1 MVSPIY
7 IIILS
12 LAVGFLLSIFDKAG
26 RKLSLTAF
34 YGVLTFNVVLMA
46 DWLYRLAV
54 LHVPSLV
61 INTAGFEAPIS
72 INLELGIMEAFVLL
86 FVNLTGLF
94 AAVYLHK
101 KFNENPVS
109 SLILYLLLIMGANG
123 LVMTQDLFNMF
134 VFLEILSIATYALTI
149 LTKTGKA
156 LSAGFKYMIAGGV
169 ASTFFLLGVVFV
181 YYFTGSLNLAD
192 LSAGSFTNVGLVSIF
207 LLSIALFIELKPF
220 PANGWALDVYQSV
233 DAGIVSVIAV
243 VNSAAIGFTFFKIMP
258 LLPPQFLTAF
268 GVAGIVTFLFSN
280 MMGLKQTDA
289 KRLLGYSSIGQMGLL
304 LAALVF
310 TLNAQPGVKYL
321 VIGGLFLNHL
331 ISKAGLFWLAG
342 IVKQDK
348 IKDWGIL
355 RSRKPLLVLFGL
367 FIFALS
373 GLPPFA
379 GFWAKW
385 EFVKVLVDA
394 KMFFVLAS
402 VLVGSLFEL
411 IFLFRWFT
419 SVVKDTDETNEPL
432 ASPGKSKAAPVIV
445 FGLLGVIASFGIMR
459 FLYEFNWIQVLPIF
473 AVLVITLIDSL
484 PSKVKGF
491 LSLAAVAGYGYYIY
505 PLLENNLQMFFGV
518 IFIIG
523 SAINIIATLNR
534 KNQSRGFYGFLLM
547 MIFSFGNLLI
557 ASTYLEFFLAWEF
570 MTISSFLLILRGQKA
585 QRASLLYLIF
595 STAGAYLIMVGFS
608 FAPALSSSGGA
619 LINVIELVNLPL
631 ISIIVLAI
639 GFMIKSGS
647 AGVHIW
653 LPEAHA
659 EAESDVSPF
668 ISAILLKAG
677 VFGLLMLGIS
687 YISFTPSFDVFY
699 WIGWVGVITAL
710 IGAFMASFQEDA
722 KKLLAYSSMSQVG
735 YVVAALAMITHL
747 GWVSALYLAFNHMMF
762 KSALFIAIAGI
773 YYRTHTRKM
782 YEMGGLIVKM
792 PLSYITVL
800 MSIIAIA
807 GVPPLS
813 GFGAKW
819 LIYTAFITKG
829 WYLQA
834 GVLFFASG
842 VSFLYLYRLI
852 HTIFLGQLKTEHQ
865 DVKEAPAWFIIPQYI
880 FMAGIMAISMFPNL
894 IIKPLNAI
902 AMQYFDSSIQI
913 EGLTVIS
920 ELGHW
925 NGNFVMNVTMAIFAV
940 PFILLLVLKGKTQ
953 KVKQFNI
960 VYAAERP
967 ESPQTTHVA
976 HNMYAHFRKALGKW
990 TLPRVQLFWDSV
1002 AEWSHTLGGFF
1013 RRVYTGNGQTYIL
1026 HIIVY
1031 IVVMYVVMGVK

>member
-7 IIILS
+7 ILILS
-12 LAVGFLLSIFDKAG
+12 LAVGFLLSILDKGG

-34 YGVLTFNVVLMA
+34 YGVLTFNVAVIA
-46 DWLYRLAV
+46 DWLYRLAF
-54 LHVPSLV
+54 LHAPALV
-61 INTAGFEAPIS
+61 INTAGFNAPIS
-72 INLELGIMEAFVLL
+72 INLELGITEAFVLL
-86 FVNLTGLF
+86 LANLTGLM
-94 AAVYLHK
+94 AAVYLLK
-101 KFNENPVS
+101 RFKEGRVS
-109 SLILYLLLIMGANG
+109 SLILYLLLIMGVNG

-134 VFLEILSIATYALTI
+134 VFLEILSISTFALTTI
-149 LTKTGKA
+149 KKTSKT

-181 YYFTGSLNLAD
+181 YYFTGSLNLGF
-192 LSAGSFTNVGLVSIF
+192 LKAGQFVNSGL
-207 LLSIALFIELKPF
+207 IALFMLSVSVFIELKPF

-233 DAGIVSVIAV
+233 DAGIVSIIAV
-243 VNSAAIGFTFFKIMP
+243 VNSAAIGFVFYKIMP
-258 LLPPQFLTAF
+258 LLPQNFLTVF
-268 GVAGIVTFLFSN
+268 GIAGVVTFFFSN
-280 MMGLKQTDA
+280 MMGLKQDNA
-289 KRLLGYSSIGQMGLL
+289 KRLLGYSSMGQMGLL

-310 TLNAQPGVKYL
+310 TANVPSNIRYL
-321 VIGGLFLNHL
+321 IIGGLFLNHL

-342 IVKQDK
+342 IVKRDK
-348 IKDWGIL
+348 IRDWGIL

-394 KMFFVLAS
+394 KMFFVLTS

-419 SVVKDTDETNEPL
+419 SVVRDTDTANEPMV
-432 ASPGKSKAAPVIV
+432 SPGKSKAVPTIV
-445 FGLLGVIASFGIMR
+445 FGLLAMITSFGIMR
-459 FLYEFNWIQVLPIF
+459 FFYQFNWIQVLPIL

-505 PLLENNLQMFFGV
+505 PLLESNIQLFFGV
-518 IFIIG
+518 IFIVG
-523 SAINIIATLNR
+523 SAVNLISTLNR
-534 KNQSRGFYGFLLM
+534 KNQSKGFYGFLLM

-557 ASTYLEFFLAWEF
+557 ASTYLEFFLSWEF

-585 QRASLLYLIF
+585 QRASLMYMIF

-608 FAPALSSSGGA
+608 FAPALTSASA
-619 LINVIELVNLPL
+619 LILSIAEVNLPL
-631 ISIIVLAI
+631 ISIIVLVI

-647 AGVHIW
+647 LGVHIW

-677 VFGLLMLGIS
+677 VFGLLMVAIS
-687 YISFTPSFDVFY
+687 YVSHAPSFDVFY
-699 WIGWVGVITAL
+699 WIGWIGVLTAL
-710 IGAFMASFQEDA
+710 VGAFMASFQEDA

-735 YVVAALAMITHL
+735 YVIAALALITHL
-747 GWVSALYLAFNHMMF
+747 GWVTSMYLAFNHMMF

-773 YYRTHTRKM
+773 YYRTHTRTM
-782 YEMGGLIVKM
+782 YKMGGLISKM
-792 PLSYITVL
+792 PWTYMTVL
-800 MSIIAIA
+800 MCIIAVS

-813 GFGAKW
+813 GFGGKW
-819 LIYTAFITKG
+819 LTYTAFITKG

-852 HTIFLGQLKTEHQ
+852 HTIFLGQLKYEHQ
-865 DVKEAPAWFIIPQYI
+865 NIKEAPVWFIIPQYI
-880 FMAGIMAISMFPNL
+880 FLGGIMAISMFPNL
-894 IIKPLNAI
+894 IIKPLNTI
-902 AMQYFDSSIQI
+902 AMRYFDSSIQI
-913 EGLTVIS
+913 DGLTIIS
-920 ELGHW
+920 DLGYW
-925 NGNFVMNVTMAIFAV
+925 NGNMVMYVTMAVFAV
-940 PFILLLVLKGKTQ
+940 PFIVLMLIKGKTQ
-953 KVKQFNI
+953 KVEQFNI

-976 HNMYAHFRKALGKW
+976 HNMYAHYRKALGRL
-990 TLPRVQLFWDSV
+990 TLPRIQDFWNGV
-1002 AEWSHTLGGFF
+1002 AEWAHTSGGFF
-1013 RRVYTGNGQTYIL
+1013 RRVYTGNGQTYVL
-1026 HIIVY
+1026 HIIMY
-1031 IVVMYVVMGVK
+1031 IVVMYVVIGVQ